1 MVKKWKK
8 WKFRTN
14 MKKMWCHE
22 KNEKKKK
29 KKKSTERLFELI
41 CIEILPQKYFWNN
54 IYKSGKMQ
62 IIQKNCHHYLHKN
75 CRNVW
80 LLELHVKL
88 HGETLHC
95 TVSMNPVIYIFL
107 ISIISIHFTNQ
118 ITLNQSLAQRL
129 KLIFKFISIKRQISI
144 PVWAHLWDKGWRR
157 EDGKTFIRCYTTA

>member
-8 WKFRTN
+8 WKFRT
-14 MKKMWCHE
+14 WCHE
-22 KNEKKKK
+22 KNEKKEKK
-29 KKKSTERLFELI
+29 EEKYWKTLSTNLCTNSTPKVFLEQYL
-41 CIEILPQKYFWNN
+41 QKWQNADN
-54 IYKSGKMQ
+54 T
-62 IIQKNCHHYLHKN
+62 KNCHHYLHKN

-80 LLELHVKL
+80 LLELYVKL

-118 ITLNQSLAQRL
+118 ITLNQSLTQRL